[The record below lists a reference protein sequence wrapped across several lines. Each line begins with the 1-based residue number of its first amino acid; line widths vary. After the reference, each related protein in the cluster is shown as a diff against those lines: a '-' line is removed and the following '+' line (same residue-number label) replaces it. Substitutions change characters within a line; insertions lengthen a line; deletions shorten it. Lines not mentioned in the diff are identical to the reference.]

1 MLKPKVDIKEFE
13 KFGFKKCKGIPA
25 DCQCYYLCVSRG
37 VKMIF
42 VSPMIFSINDW
53 WGGDTRIH
61 KRPNCRYRDQRTAL
75 DITYELIK
83 ADMLEMIPG

>member
-1 MLKPKVDIKEFE
+1 
-13 KFGFKKCKGIPA
+13 
-25 DCQCYYLCVSRG
+25 
-37 VKMIF
+37 MIF

-53 WGGDTRIH
+53 WGEDPRIH